1 MIIAERIRAL
11 RKEYGWSQG
20 ELADKI
26 GTDGRQISRYENGHI
41 TPSAEVLVKLAQ
53 AFDVSVDYLLF
64 EDAPRRP
71 LTVEDREL
79 VEKLQEVQ
87 HLSEED
93 RASILHILDALVA
106 KSRIKSFAQG
116 LG

>member
-1 MIIAERIRAL
+1 MIIAERIKAL
-11 RKEYGWSQG
+11 RKEHGWSQG
-20 ELADKI
+20 ELAAKI

-41 TPSAEVLVKLAQ
+41 TPSAEVLIRLAQ
-53 AFDVSVDYLLF
+53 TFDVSVDYLLF
-64 EDAPRRP
+64 DDAPKRP

-79 VEKLQEVQ
+79 AEKLQQVQ
-87 HLSEED
+87 LLTDED
-93 RASILHILDALVA
+93 KASILHILDALVA